1 MNVFHQFLILI
12 TIILLV
18 PKNDYA
24 QLDRETRA
32 VWLSTNY
39 RLDWPPP
46 TFNEKEQKR
55 SLLEILDDIECK
67 NFNTVYFQVRSN
79 GSTLYRSSFEPFS
92 PYITGQVDVMGD
104 YDPLEFAIAEAHKR
118 GLEIH
123 AWINTMRCFNTSD
136 ISILEH
142 PKHIASKHSYWV
154 YRKEEAEGHSL
165 WANPG
170 LPEVR
175 KYLVEV
181 IDELVK
187 NYDIDGVQLDFIRY
201 PQVPIDDEDSYN
213 IYGHGEDIGD
223 WRRENINSFIAALSE
238 KTKKTKPIIK
248 LGATPIGIY
257 QNLAEARGLQG
268 FSEVFQDSRHWLEE
282 GYIDYAAPQIYWNI
296 KDNPQFPILVK
307 DWTNQ
312 SFGKS
317 IVIGLA
323 AYREEVG
330 NEIDQQIK
338 ITRSSTSDGIAFYR
352 YKHLKDLQIA
362 SFPEKALPERMPWIN
377 ATYQL
382 PTLITSLSLNSTF
395 NNLILSWRTEKTKSN
410 NLGYISIYE
419 KPIDGYGENWKLM
432 KVVDSDVYTA
442 TIAISE
448 IDRLVYSYAVKSVDR
463 LWNESDSYEVTSWK
477 VPELEIQCRGLAKFD
492 DPIIAKLK
500 GDYHLILDSQ
510 NEDLISINALEN
522 NRLIELG
529 SHKLYPGL
537 NSIEISGEFL
547 DFSDVSIEYSN
558 SGRIVQLKK

>member
-1 MNVFHQFLILI
+1 MQ
-12 TIILLV
+12 
-18 PKNDYA
+18 
-24 QLDRETRA
+24 RETRA

-46 TFNEKEQKR
+46 TFNEEEQKR
-55 SLLEILDDIECK
+55 SLLEILDDIERK
-67 NFNTVYFQVRSN
+67 NLNTVYFQVRSN

-104 YDPLEFAIAEAHKR
+104 YDPLEFAITEAHKR

-142 PKHIASKHSYWV
+142 SKHVASKHSYWV
-154 YRKEEAEGHSL
+154 YRKEEAEGYSL
-165 WANPG
+165 WVNPG

-181 IDELVK
+181 IDELVE

-213 IYGHGEDIGD
+213 IYGHGKDID
-223 WRRENINSFIAALSE
+223 EWRRENINSFIAALSE
-238 KTKKTKPIIK
+238 KIKKTKPMIK
-248 LGATPIGIY
+248 LGVTPIGIY

-282 GYIDYAAPQIYWNI
+282 GYIDYAVPQIYWNI

-317 IVIGLA
+317 VVIGLA
-323 AYREEVG
+323 AYREGVG
-330 NEIDQQIK
+330 NEIDQQIE

-362 SFPEKALPERMPWIN
+362 SFPQKALPKRMPWIN
-377 ATYQL
+377 TDYQL
-382 PTLITSLSLNSTF
+382 PTLTTSLSLSSTF
-395 NNLILSWRTEKTKSN
+395 DKLILSWRYEEVICNHS
-410 NLGYISIYE
+410 GYISIYE
-419 KPIDGYGENWKLM
+419 KSIIGYVENWKLI
-432 KVVDSDVYTA
+432 KVVDSDISST
-442 TIAISE
+442 TIPISE
-448 IDRLVYSYAVKSVDR
+448 IDRVVYSYTVKSIDR
-463 LWNESDSYEVTSWK
+463 LWNERESSEVTNWK

-500 GDYHLILDSQ
+500 GKYHLILDSQ
-510 NEDLISINALEN
+510 NEDLINIIAFEN
-522 NRLIELG
+522 NRNIDLG
-529 SHKLYPGL
+529 SHKLNPGL

-547 DFSDVSIEYSN
+547 DYNDVSIEYSN